1 MRNKRGRWRLS
12 KYATKKKERVC
23 RKRFYMGLLMGFCLV
38 VNIKVSNEEKLVQAN
53 NSDPS
58 MAFKDS

>member
-1 MRNKRGRWRLS
+1 
-12 KYATKKKERVC
+12 
-23 RKRFYMGLLMGFCLV
+23 MGFCLV

-58 MAFKDS
+58 MGI